1 VGTADAGGAYP
12 RHNWLPAVLPARA
25 RRFRVADPKLAST
38 IRAAGAELV
47 ESDADVEIA
56 PAEQVRGDADAAIVP
71 LDVVLPEGGS
81 RPLRAARRTIG
92 FIRVRLATL
101 AGRREVRRRGYE
113 TIRVVPWEWEQ
124 TARLP
129 GGRHPAESPS
139 LPERMPLAALV
150 VGTHGSGEP
159 TLLEEALAAASE
171 VRGAPLEASWPLVR
185 QGGLVVI
192 AGDSV
197 VRVAVG
203 PASGELRLFRAALGM
218 LEASRPPS
226 TVADRIPWLRGA
238 GAVGLAEW
246 SLEPRLPGSTAPIEL
261 PESILAECID
271 FLAELFLAD
280 RRGEPGDSLSAN
292 AGVIAARCTADSAEA
307 VRLLGSRL
315 DRELAD
321 VPRGF
326 GHGDF
331 WTGNLLVDERGLSG
345 VVDWHDGGPGRLP
358 LIDLLHLRLSTIF
371 QRRRQ
376 YLGDALVEHLL
387 PWARA
392 GGDEVA
398 RSYCRRIGL
407 EIDAAGLEAL
417 VAAYWITRTAREL
430 ELYGDRVERPLWMRH
445 NVETVIPALASS
457 SI

>member
-56 PAEQVRGDADAAIVP
+56 PAEQLRGDADAAIVP

-81 RPLRAARRTIG
+81 RPLRATLRTIG

-129 GGRHPAESPS
+129 GGRHPTESPS

-150 VGTHGSGEP
+150 VGTHGSAEP
-159 TLLEEALAAASE
+159 TLLDEALAAASE
-171 VRGAPLEASWPLVR
+171 VRGTPLVASWPLVR
-185 QGGLVVI
+185 QGGLVVL

-203 PASGELRLFRAALGM
+203 PASRELRLVRAALGM
-218 LEASRPPS
+218 LEASRPPPA
-226 TVADRIPWLRGA
+226 VAERIPWLRGA
-238 GAVGLAEW
+238 GAVGLAQW
-246 SLEPRLPGSTAPIEL
+246 SLESRLPGTTPPIEL

-271 FLAELFLAD
+271 FIAELFLAD
-280 RRGEPGDSLSAN
+280 RRREPDDSLSAK
-292 AGVIAARCTADSAEA
+292 AGVIAVRCAADSAEA
-307 VRLLGSRL
+307 LRLLGSRL

-331 WTGNLLVDERGLSG
+331 WTRNLLVDERGLSG
-345 VVDWHDGGPGRLP
+345 VVDWHAGGPGRLP

-387 PWARA
+387 PWADA

-398 RSYCRRIGL
+398 RSYCRRVGL
-407 EIDAAGLEAL
+407 EIDPARLKAL
-417 VAAYWITRTAREL
+417 VAAYWITRTAQEL
-430 ELYGDRVERPLWMRH
+430 ELYGDRVERPLWMQH
-445 NVETVIPALASS
+445 NVETVVPALISS
-457 SI
+457 

>member
-56 PAEQVRGDADAAIVP
+56 PAEEVRGDAGTAIVP

-81 RPLRAARRTIG
+81 RPLRAARRTMG
-92 FIRVRLATL
+92 FIRVRLATR

-129 GGRHPAESPS
+129 GGRHPSGSPS
-139 LPERMPLAALV
+139 LPERMPLATLI
-150 VGTHGSGEP
+150 VGTHGSAEP
-159 TLLEEALAAASE
+159 TVLEEALAAASE

-185 QGGLVVI
+185 QGGLVVL

-203 PASGELRLFRAALGM
+203 PASRELRLVRAALSM

-226 TVADRIPWLRGA
+226 TVAERIPWIRGA

-246 SLEPRLPGSTAPIEL
+246 SLEPRLPGTTPPIEL
-261 PESILAECID
+261 PESILAECVD
-271 FLAELFLAD
+271 FLAELFPTVGS
-280 RRGEPGDSLSAN
+280 GEPGDSLSAK
-292 AGVIAARCTADSAEA
+292 AAVIAARCTADSADA
-307 VRLLGSRL
+307 VRLVGSRL
-315 DRELAD
+315 DHELAD

-331 WTGNLLVDERGLSG
+331 WTGNLLTDARGLSG
-345 VVDWHDGGPGRLP
+345 VVDWHAAGPGRLP

-398 RSYCRRIGL
+398 RSYCGRIGL
-407 EIDAAGLEAL
+407 EVDPARLEAL
-417 VAAYWITRTAREL
+417 VAAYWITRTAQEL
-430 ELYGDRVERPLWMRH
+430 DLYGDRVERPLWMRH
-445 NVETVIPALASS
+445 NVEAVIPALASGS
-457 SI
+457 A

>member
-307 VRLLGSRL
+307 VRLLGS
-315 DRELAD
+315 
-321 VPRGF
+321 
-326 GHGDF
+326 
-331 WTGNLLVDERGLSG
+331 
-345 VVDWHDGGPGRLP
+345 GPA
-358 LIDLLHLRLSTIF
+358 T
-371 QRRRQ
+371 
-376 YLGDALVEHLL
+376 
-387 PWARA
+387 
-392 GGDEVA
+392 
-398 RSYCRRIGL
+398 
-407 EIDAAGLEAL
+407 
-417 VAAYWITRTAREL
+417 
-430 ELYGDRVERPLWMRH
+430 
-445 NVETVIPALASS
+445 SS
-457 SI
+457 STSAGSRVSSTGMTAGPAGCRSSTSSTSA

>member
-1 VGTADAGGAYP
+1 
-12 RHNWLPAVLPARA
+12 
-25 RRFRVADPKLAST
+25 
-38 IRAAGAELV
+38 
-47 ESDADVEIA
+47 
-56 PAEQVRGDADAAIVP
+56 
-71 LDVVLPEGGS
+71 
-81 RPLRAARRTIG
+81 
-92 FIRVRLATL
+92 
-101 AGRREVRRRGYE
+101 
-113 TIRVVPWEWEQ
+113 
-124 TARLP
+124 
-129 GGRHPAESPS
+129 
-139 LPERMPLAALV
+139 MPLAALV